1 MARAATPTEPRAVP
15 ASHARPETVRRWAPR
30 LVALGEFVDGYDLLV
45 MGAALLYLTPEFGL
59 KDDEKGLLAA
69 ITFVGAALGVV
80 LFGELADRL
89 GRRLIFMLNLLFFV
103 AAAIAAAFASSLTEL
118 IVARFAIGVGV
129 GMDIPT
135 SASYLAEVAPR
146 ARRGRIAGSLPN
158 IMWLGGA
165 ITSVIVALVLD
176 PITGADTWRWLFG
189 LAAIPALLVLAGRQI
204 LPESPRWLRAHGR
217 EAEAIA
223 VFETMGLPV
232 PAATADPKRRY
243 RDLFIRPNG
252 RRTAAVVAFFA
263 CNSFGGAVVTIAGP
277 MVLDS
282 TGIGKDNALY
292 FSLGGFAVGLLAVLI
307 GFRIIDAVDRRKLG
321 LWTCAATFAAA
332 MGIAV
337 GGASSPAILLA
348 CFLAFSA
355 GTWLGPGVLAWVWTA
370 EMFPTR
376 LRALGSGVTQSV
388 CRLAIAVNV
397 YLAPF
402 LLASMGLGAVA
413 IYGVGY
419 LGCIAVILAAP
430 FFATNALEL
439 EEAADEH
446 GPPAP
451 AMPVAA
457 SEQEPVRELARIR

>member
-1 MARAATPTEPRAVP
+1 MARASTPTADTAV
-15 ASHARPETVRRWAPR
+15 ATSRARPRTVRRWAPR

-45 MGAALLYLTPEFGL
+45 MGAALLYLTPAFGL
-59 KDDEKGLLAA
+59 TDGEKGLLAA
-69 ITFVGAALGVV
+69 ITFIGAALGVV

-89 GRRLIFMLNLLFFV
+89 GRRLIFILNLLFFV
-103 AAAIAAAFASSLTEL
+103 VAAIAAAFANSVTEL
-118 IVARFAIGVGV
+118 MIARFAIGVGV

-135 SASYLAEVAPR
+135 SASYLAEVAPK

-217 EAEAIA
+217 EAEAVA

-232 PAATADPKRRY
+232 PPETVEPKRRY

-252 RRTAAVVAFFA
+252 KRTAAVVAFFA

-277 MVLDS
+277 MVIDS

-292 FSLGGFAVGLLAVLI
+292 FSLGGFVVGLTAVLI
-307 GFRIIDAVDRRKLG
+307 GFQIIDTIDRRKLG

-332 MGIAV
+332 VGIAV
-337 GGASSPAILLA
+337 VGASSPAILLA

-376 LRALGSGVTQSV
+376 MRALGSGVTQSV
-388 CRLAIAVNV
+388 CRLAIAGNV

-402 LLASMGLGAVA
+402 LLKSMGLEAVA
-413 IYGVGY
+413 IYGLGY

-430 FFATNALEL
+430 FFATNGLEL
-439 EEAADEH
+439 EEAADEY
-446 GPPAP
+446 AP
-451 AMPVAA
+451 PVAPEPVA
-457 SEQEPVRELARIR
+457 VSEEPVRELARMR